1 MKEEYGYL
9 NDEELEAL
17 IADVEKSGM
26 IAPPVYLKELI
37 MERAAQEQDTFEEGL
52 PKELI
57 PKTAENTQK
66 AECVLSTE
74 SSIRAIEVR
83 KEEARRAK
91 RRFRIYSFKIAA
103 AAAVAVFCLTV
114 VPIDIAG
121 ERAPEGNPMEKRI
134 EEDIERYQRE
144 KERALAD
151 VESGSA
157 GLKSFLDGKLGFGFP
172 EGTDRI
178 WNGLTNWFGMEE

>member
-1 MKEEYGYL
+1 MKEEYSYL

-17 IADVEKSGM
+17 IAGVEKNGM

-52 PKELI
+52 PKEWI
-57 PKTAENTQK
+57 PKTAENKQK
-66 AECVLSTE
+66 AECGLSTE

-103 AAAVAVFCLTV
+103 AAAVAVFCLTCLLFTFV
-114 VPIDIAG
+114 ACGGLSSGVCSVFVRLCYYLITVYG
-121 ERAPEGNPMEKRI
+121 VCCSVYMVER
-134 EEDIERYQRE
+134 
-144 KERALAD
+144 
-151 VESGSA
+151 
-157 GLKSFLDGKLGFGFP
+157 LGV
-172 EGTDRI
+172 DNVQ
-178 WNGLTNWFGMEE
+178 W

>member
-1 MKEEYGYL
+1 MKEEYSYL

-17 IADVEKSGM
+17 IAGVEKNGM

-37 MERAAQEQDTFEEGL
+37 MERAAQQDTFEEGL
-52 PKELI
+52 PKEWI
-57 PKTAENTQK
+57 PKTAENKQK
-66 AECVLSTE
+66 AECGLSTE

-121 ERAPEGNPMEKRI
+121 ERAPEGNPMEERI

-157 GLKSFLDGKLGFGFP
+157 GLKSFLDGKLGFNFP

>member
-17 IADVEKSGM
+17 IAGVEKNGM

-52 PKELI
+52 PKKLI
-57 PKTAENTQK
+57 PKTAENKQK

-103 AAAVAVFCLTV
+103 AAAVAVLDRKSV
-114 VPIDIAG
+114 V
-121 ERAPEGNPMEKRI
+121 
-134 EEDIERYQRE
+134 
-144 KERALAD
+144 
-151 VESGSA
+151 
-157 GLKSFLDGKLGFGFP
+157 
-172 EGTDRI
+172 
-178 WNGLTNWFGMEE
+178 

>member
-1 MKEEYGYL
+1 MEE
-9 NDEELEAL
+9 
-17 IADVEKSGM
+17 
-26 IAPPVYLKELI
+26 
-37 MERAAQEQDTFEEGL
+37 
-52 PKELI
+52 
-57 PKTAENTQK
+57 
-66 AECVLSTE
+66 
-74 SSIRAIEVR
+74 
-83 KEEARRAK
+83 
-91 RRFRIYSFKIAA
+91 
-103 AAAVAVFCLTV
+103 
-114 VPIDIAG
+114 
-121 ERAPEGNPMEKRI
+121 RI